1 MKAIYFDLTNS
12 GISGDMLLASLLGL
26 IPDSTHII
34 TNLKDLKNK
43 LKGVTKIEIDLKTIK
58 RMGIKT
64 NRLEILI
71 EESKK
76 HRTPDD
82 LSNALDAYLNEN
94 GFSNQAK
101 AFARDVLSTLFKA
114 EAEVHGKLIEDIHL
128 HELSSVDTLID
139 ILGVTNALD
148 TIGGFETDFSY
159 YCSKVPLGGG
169 NINSAHGILPIPA
182 PATVKILEN
191 STLSVK
197 GGPIET
203 ELVTPTGAALLVN
216 LHPTYSDFVPSMN
229 LLKMSCGTGQKEFD
243 SFSNTLRLFYGE
255 INRLTGS
262 NELHPV
268 TGHVEEVSIL
278 ETAVDDVSGELLG
291 NFVNIL
297 GNEDILDIQIIPSI
311 TKKNRPGHIIKII
324 CEPSQT
330 HDLILKTLK
339 ELGTLGVRFYS
350 SKRVCVDRKNV
361 IEKIEINGKWYELNF
376 KISFIKK
383 GEKTEVIN
391 VKPEFEDLS
400 VISKDSSKTV
410 KEILFYC
417 QNVIEM
423 LYKNN
428 L

>member
-1 MKAIYFDLTNS
+1 MKSIYFDLTNS

-43 LKGVTKIEIDLKTIK
+43 LKGVTKLEIDLKTIK

-82 LSNALDAYLNEN
+82 LSNALDMYLNEN

>member
-1 MKAIYFDLTNS
+1 MKSIYFDLTNS

-26 IPDSTHII
+26 IPNSTQII
-34 TNLKDLKNK
+34 TNLKDLKKN
-43 LKGVTKIEIDLKTIK
+43 LKGVSKLELDLMIVK
-58 RMGIKT
+58 RMGIET
-64 NRLEILI
+64 NRLEIII
-71 EESKK
+71 EESKT
-76 HRTPDD
+76 HRTPED
-82 LSNALDAYLNEN
+82 LSNALDEYLNEN
-94 GFSNQAK
+94 YFSNPAK
-101 AFARDVLSTLFKA
+101 EFARNVLSTLFKA
-114 EAEVHGKLIEDIHL
+114 EAEVHGRSIEDIHL

-139 ILGVTNALD
+139 ILGVTNVID
-148 TIGGFETDFSY
+148 TIGGFDTDFSY
-159 YCSKVPLGGG
+159 YCSEVPLGGG
-169 NINSAHGILPIPA
+169 KIKSAHGILPIPA

-191 STLSVK
+191 SNLSIK

-216 LHPTYSDFVPSMN
+216 LHPTYSEFVPSMN
-229 LLKMSCGTGQKEFD
+229 LLKISCGTGQKEFN

-255 INRLTGS
+255 IKDLMCS
-262 NELHPV
+262 DELHPISDY
-268 TGHVEEVSIL
+268 VEEVSIL
-278 ETAVDDVSGELLG
+278 ETAVDDVSGEILG

-324 CEPSQT
+324 CDPSRSY
-330 HDLILKTLK
+330 DFILKTLR

-350 SKRVCVDRKNV
+350 SKRVCVDRKSVN
-361 IEKIEINGKWYELNF
+361 EKIEINGKWYELNF

-383 GEKTEVIN
+383 GDRIEVIN

-400 VISKDSSKTV
+400 VISKEASLPV

-417 QNVIEM
+417 QNVIEV
-423 LYKNN
+423 LYKTN